1 MPTPDFSDRV
11 LAVLAAGALG
21 AVSVSDATGP
31 GESETL
37 ALFIMDGLLEAIE
50 WANEGVA
57 SDETACMWLA
67 GLRWYKAVTGG
78 FPLSAPEPLT
88 RWIDEELAALGP
100 VGIPADAQS
109 LTGLDSAQMSSTGRR
124 VFPDADGP
132 GVLPRAAAIALLPRV
147 DTETTGRLSSGAA
160 ALTHGTDA
168 AHRAASLGALM
179 VRAGIEHGPAA
190 PSQWTTMID
199 DVEPADSPALIALH
213 GAVRAAVAALSAGL
227 DSKQGSGEPVSVL
240 RAAIE
245 HSATTGT
252 GPDQASFT
260 ASLIASVLGTAA
272 LPDDWAD
279 TVACAP
285 LVTAMHTRW
294 IAATGS

>member
-1 MPTPDFSDRV
+1 MTDSRALVPTADFSDRV

-21 AVSVSDATGP
+21 AGAGSDATGP

-67 GLRWYKAVTGG
+67 GLRWYKAVTGA

-88 RWIDEELAALGP
+88 RWIDDELGALGP
-100 VGIPADAQS
+100 IGSPADPRS
-109 LTGLDSAQMSSTGRR
+109 RSGLDSAQMSSTGRR

-147 DTETTGRLSSGAA
+147 DAETTSRLASGAA

-168 AHRAASLGALM
+168 AHGAASLAALM
-179 VRAGIEHGPAA
+179 VRSGIEADMAAVTRWTSMLDGSGQHGPAMA
-190 PSQWTTMID
+190 
-199 DVEPADSPALIALH
+199 ALRR
-213 GAVRAAVAALSAGL
+213 AVAVASAALSAG
-227 DSKQGSGEPVSVL
+227 GPSGTRLP
-240 RAAIE
+240 AALNASI
-245 HSATTGT
+245 AAGA
-252 GPDQASFT
+252 GPDEASFT
-260 ASLIASVLGTAA
+260 AALIASVLGTQA
-272 LPDDWAD
+272 LPAGWEASLSI
-279 TVACAP
+279 AP
-285 LVTAMHTRW
+285 LVTGMHARW
-294 IAATGS
+294 LAATGS